1 MMYSACASN
10 VIPGFSHRCLSPR
23 RSKTGV
29 GASFEGI
36 DHELPTTKISL
47 LMLIIACGDS
57 YTQGEGLEKRD
68 QAYPYLFSKAL
79 NASVNNLAQSGASE
93 YLITAQVEE
102 AVKKKPDLIVIGHT
116 SEYRWQVWDF
126 RRNQWQGFIVA
137 NHVLK
142 NEKYYRNWILSEQ
155 ILGNKRKDTA
165 EHQAAWHAAGT
176 LYFSEKEVVQRLWSG
191 AVSKQILLCQR
202 AGIPVIH
209 HCCFPHLQEELS
221 YLTDDY
227 VDFHLDIEKH
237 KDPAPDKAHAGPISH
252 IKLTKL
258 LMSKHQQI
266 L

>member
-1 MMYSACASN
+1 MTDAPAASVTAPPCVPSLWPKRMASFFRMWGWGGAKAPSQPTDQQPSNSQSSGSAGVATAALLRWPADWAGTPFGSVKAADCRFPCVGAACAA
-10 VIPGFSHRCLSPR
+10 
-23 RSKTGV
+23 T
-29 GASFEGI
+29 
-36 DHELPTTKISL
+36 
-47 LMLIIACGDS
+47 
-57 YTQGEGLEKRD
+57 
-68 QAYPYLFSKAL
+68 
-79 NASVNNLAQSGASE
+79 
-93 YLITAQVEE
+93 
-102 AVKKKPDLIVIGHT
+102 
-116 SEYRWQVWDF
+116 
-126 RRNQWQGFIVA
+126 
-137 NHVLK
+137 
-142 NEKYYRNWILSEQ
+142 
-155 ILGNKRKDTA
+155 DT
-165 EHQAAWHAAGT
+165 WHAAGT